1 MNRILG
7 KKANLVSI
15 FLPAVILMLVACAGQ
30 QLEVKPIS
38 KSENPQELIN
48 QLDNDI
54 ALAYKNQLNVLA
66 PTWFER
72 ANSSLDAAKK
82 GLEEGDQLSK
92 ILDDIATG
100 RAQLVRAEEIAKV
113 SKTTLPNAIK
123 ARALARDAG
132 ATALGKEYADAE

>member
-7 KKANLVSI
+7 NKANFVSI

-30 QLEVKPIS
+30 QLDVKPIS

-66 PTWFER
+66 PTWFGR
-72 ANSSLDAAKK
+72 ANSLPSRQPKKAWKK
-82 GLEEGDQLSK
+82 GISYQKFSM
-92 ILDDIATG
+92 ILLPGGPSWFVRKKLPRCPQQHCRMPSRHAIW
-100 RAQLVRAEEIAKV
+100 RAMRERQPWEK
-113 SKTTLPNAIK
+113 ST
-123 ARALARDAG
+123 
-132 ATALGKEYADAE
+132 